1 MQDFYLVQ
9 ALLLLTGLHG
19 ALNKFILTQCHFV
32 VLSLL
37 RVSSDEDISTDEDDS
52 VEANGSL
59 EGFID
64 PSHSQHLQ
72 SGSVD
77 MMAIYRWVY
86 CS

>member
-1 MQDFYLVQ
+1 M
-9 ALLLLTGLHG
+9 
-19 ALNKFILTQCHFV
+19 
-32 VLSLL
+32 
-37 RVSSDEDISTDEDDS
+37 SSDEDISTDEDDS

-86 CS
+86 CSERELGLSLSVTQNCRCGNIFLGLVLDLCTHLSFPL